1 VALRNYERLAY
12 RWFSA
17 RSLRSVER
25 NPRLKL
31 SLQKAHIYL
40 RPEAYLAAATLTT
53 LLVVVGTALPILLL
67 LVAVAFGAISL
78 PPRMI
83 LLLLPI
89 PAVAGAMMYLLAIV
103 LPDLRATTR
112 ARDINAKLPYALN
125 YLTTMASAG
134 GTPEQIFA
142 SLAQQP
148 IYGAVAHEAAWIT
161 RDVNLLGMDIVTAL
175 SRAIER
181 SSSEKF
187 QDLLQGAITALT
199 SGGDLRTYFYNKADQ
214 FLYENRQDQKRFLE
228 GLGVLAESFVTVV
241 VAAPLF
247 LIVILSVMTSLG
259 GSGNQTLLL
268 GYFLILV
275 MLPLSQLGFA
285 VTIHTMTPEA

>member
-1 VALRNYERLAY
+1 MALRRFEQAAY
-12 RWFSA
+12 RWFGA
-17 RSLRSVER
+17 RAARAVED
-25 NPRLKL
+25 NPRLRL

-40 RPEAYLAAATLTT
+40 RPEVYLAATTLTT
-53 LLVVVGTALPILLL
+53 ILIVAGTGLPILVLA
-67 LVAVAFGAISL
+67 VAVIVGYVDIPVRIVLLAI
-78 PPRMI
+78 
-83 LLLLPI
+83 PI
-89 PAVAGAMMYLLAIV
+89 PAVAGGMMYLLATV
-103 LPDLRATTR
+103 LPDLRAQTR

-134 GTPEQIFA
+134 ATPEQIFA
-142 SLAQQP
+142 SLAKQP

-175 SRAIER
+175 GRAIER
-181 SSSEKF
+181 SSSAKM
-187 QDLLQGAITALT
+187 QDLLQGAITSLT

-214 FLYENRQDQKRFLE
+214 YLYENRQDQKRFLD

-259 GSGNQTLLL
+259 GSAYQTLLL
-268 GYFLILV
+268 GYVLIFAL
-275 MLPLSQLGFA
+275 LPLSQLGFA
-285 VTIHTMTPEA
+285 VTIKFMTPEA

>member
-1 VALRNYERLAY
+1 MALRRYERLAY
-12 RWFSA
+12 RLFGA
-17 RSLRSVER
+17 RARRAAER
-25 NPRLKL
+25 NPRLSL

-40 RPEAYLAAATLTT
+40 RPDAYIAAILLTT
-53 LLVVVGTALPILLL
+53 TLVVVGTALPIVFLLAAVASGAVEVPLRL
-67 LVAVAFGAISL
+67 LVILVPVPVVAC
-78 PPRMI
+78 
-83 LLLLPI
+83 
-89 PAVAGAMMYLLAIV
+89 VMMYLLATV
-103 LPDLRATTR
+103 LPDLRAASR

-142 SLAQQP
+142 TLARQP

-175 SRAIER
+175 SRSIER
-181 SSSEKF
+181 ASSAKF

-199 SGGDLRTYFYNKADQ
+199 SGGDLRTYFYNKSEQ
-214 FLYENRQDQKRFLE
+214 YLYENRQEQKRFLD

-259 GSGNQTLLL
+259 GSATQTLLL
-268 GYFLILV
+268 GYVLIFV

-285 VTIHTMTPEA
+285 VTLQTMTPEA

>member
-1 VALRNYERLAY
+1 MALRRYERLAY
-12 RWFSA
+12 RWFGE
-17 RSLRSVER
+17 RSSRAVER
-25 NPRLKL
+25 NPRLKT

-53 LLVVVGTALPILLL
+53 LLVVLGTAVPILIL
-67 LVAVAFGAISL
+67 LVAIAAGIVSVPLRLF
-78 PPRMI
+78 
-83 LLLLPI
+83 LLLLPV
-89 PAVAGAMMYLLAIV
+89 PAVAGAMMYLLAVV
-103 LPDLRATTR
+103 LPDLRAATR

-134 GTPEQIFA
+134 ATPEAIFS
-142 SLAQQP
+142 SLAKQP
-148 IYGAVAHEAAWIT
+148 IYGAVSHEAAWIT
-161 RDVNLLGMDIVTAL
+161 RDVNLLGTDIVTAL

-181 SSSEKF
+181 SSSAKW

-199 SGGDLRTYFYNKADQ
+199 SGGDLRTYFLNKADQ
-214 FLYENRQDQKRFLE
+214 YLYENRQDQKRFLE

-259 GSGNQTLLL
+259 GSAQQTLLL
-268 GYFLILV
+268 GYLLILV
-275 MLPLSQLGFA
+275 MLPLAQLGFA
-285 VTIHTMTPEA
+285 VTIKTMTPEA

>member
-1 VALRNYERLAY
+1 MALRRFERLAY
-12 RWFSA
+12 RWFGKRAA
-17 RSLRSVER
+17 RAVEH

-40 RPEAYLAAATLTT
+40 RPEAYLAAAILTT
-53 LLVVVGTALPILLL
+53 LLVVVGTGIPVIVLAAGIALGTINVPPRLLL
-67 LVAVAFGAISL
+67 LLI
-78 PPRMI
+78 
-83 LLLLPI
+83 PI
-89 PAVAGAMMYLLAIV
+89 PAVAGGMLYLLATV

-134 GTPEQIFA
+134 ATPEQIF
-142 SLAQQP
+142 SNLARQP

-161 RDVNLLGMDIVTAL
+161 RDVDLLGMDIVTAL
-175 SRAIER
+175 SRAVER
-181 SSSEKF
+181 SSSSKM
-187 QDLLQGAITALT
+187 QDLLQGAITSLT

-214 FLYENRQDQKRFLE
+214 YLYENRQDQKRFLD

-259 GSGNQTLLL
+259 GSAQETLLL
-268 GYFLILV
+268 GYALIFG

-285 VTIHTMTPEA
+285 VTIKVMTPEA

>member
-12 RWFSA
+12 RWFGA
-17 RSLRSVER
+17 RAARSVER

-53 LLVVVGTALPILLL
+53 LLVVVGTAVPVLILVVAIAAGVVHVPLRLLL
-67 LVAVAFGAISL
+67 LLI
-78 PPRMI
+78 
-83 LLLLPI
+83 PI
-89 PAVAGAMMYLLAIV
+89 PAVAGLMMYLLAIV
-103 LPDLRATTR
+103 LPDLRAATR

-125 YLTTMASAG
+125 YLATMASAG
-134 GTPEQIFA
+134 ATPEAIFA
-142 SLAQQP
+142 SLAKQP

-161 RDVNLLGMDIVTAL
+161 RDVNILGTDVVSAL

-181 SSSEKF
+181 SASSKW
-187 QDLLQGAITALT
+187 QDLLQGAITSLT
-199 SGGDLRTYFYNKADQ
+199 SGGDLRTYFLNKADQ
-214 FLYENRQDQKRFLE
+214 YLYENRQDQKRFLE

-259 GSGNQTLLL
+259 GSANQTLLL
-268 GYFLILV
+268 GYLLILV
-275 MLPLSQLGFA
+275 MLPLAQLGFG
-285 VTIHTMTPEA
+285 VTIKTMTPEA

>member
-1 VALRNYERLAY
+1 MALRRYERLAY
-12 RWFSA
+12 RWFGVRA
-17 RSLRSVER
+17 AAAVER
-25 NPRLKL
+25 NPRLRT

-40 RPEAYLAAATLTT
+40 RPEAYMAAATLTT
-53 LLVVVGTALPILLL
+53 LLLVIGTAVPVLILLA
-67 LVAVAFGAISL
+67 AVAAGAIDVPL
-78 PPRMI
+78 RML

-89 PAVAGAMMYLLAIV
+89 PAVAGAMMYLLAMV
-103 LPDLRATTR
+103 LPDIRATTR

-125 YLTTMASAG
+125 YLSTLASAG
-134 GTPEQIFA
+134 ATPEQIFS
-142 SLAQQP
+142 SLGKQP

-175 SRAIER
+175 GRAVDR
-181 SSSEKF
+181 SSSEKL
-187 QDLLQGAITALT
+187 QDMLQGAITALT
-199 SGGDLRTYFYNKADQ
+199 SGGDLKSYFANKSEQ
-214 FLYENRQDQKRFLE
+214 YLYENRQDQKRFLD

-259 GSGNQTLLL
+259 GSADQAFLL
-268 GYFLILV
+268 GYLLIFV

-285 VTIHTMTPEA
+285 LTIKTMTPEA

>member
-1 VALRNYERLAY
+1 MALRRYERLAY
-12 RWFSA
+12 RLFGAPA
-17 RSLRSVER
+17 RRAAGR
-25 NPRLKL
+25 NPRLQL

-40 RPEAYLAAATLTT
+40 RLDAYLAAAMMTT
-53 LLVVVGTALPILLL
+53 VLIVVGTALPIVVLLLAVASGALAVPLRMLLL
-67 LVAVAFGAISL
+67 LV
-78 PPRMI
+78 
-83 LLLLPI
+83 PI
-89 PAVAGAMMYLLAIV
+89 PAVAGAMMYLLSTV
-103 LPDLRATTR
+103 LPELRAQTR

-142 SLAQQP
+142 TLARQP

-175 SRAIER
+175 GRAIER
-181 SSSEKF
+181 SSSAKL
-187 QDLLQGAITALT
+187 QDLLQGAITSLT
-199 SGGDLRTYFYNKADQ
+199 SGGDLRTYFNNKSEQ
-214 FLYENRQDQKRFLE
+214 YLYENRQDQKRFLD

-259 GSGNQTLLL
+259 GSARETLLL
-268 GYFLILV
+268 GYVLIFV

-285 VTIHTMTPEA
+285 LTIKTMTPEA